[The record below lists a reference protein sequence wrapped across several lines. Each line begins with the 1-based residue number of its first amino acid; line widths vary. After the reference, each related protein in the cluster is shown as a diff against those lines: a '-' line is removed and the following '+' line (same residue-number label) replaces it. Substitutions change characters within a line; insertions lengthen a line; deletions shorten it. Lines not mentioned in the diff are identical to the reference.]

1 MLGTWWWVLGTGA
14 GCWVLGTGYWCR
26 VLGYWVPGTG
36 SGLKARR
43 LQGQETPRPGPR
55 PGHQGQD
62 IKARTPWPGHQCPVS
77 MARTPMPGL
86 NAKTTL
92 PGLNAKDTTARSQC
106 QGHHWPGTP
115 LARNTTAQTPLARN
129 TTAWTPL
136 PGLLVS
142 MPGHHCLASLSQC
155 LVSKAARVH
164 HTCTV
169 PRRHFRTK
177 QWFYWSKLVKKQWF
191 IGTSLRAVR
200 PARPTFS
207 LKNH

>member
-77 MARTPMPGL
+77 MPRQHCPVSMP
-86 NAKTTL
+86 
-92 PGLNAKDTTARSQC
+92 R
-106 QGHHWPGTP
+106 TP
-115 LARNTTAQTPLARN
+115 LARNTTGQEHHCPDTTGQEHHCLD
-129 TTAWTPL
+129 TTAWPPCLNARTPL

-142 MPGHHCLASLSQC
+142 MSGIQGC
-155 LVSKAARVH
+155 
-164 HTCTV
+164 TCT
-169 PRRHFRTK
+169 PH
-177 QWFYWSKLVKKQWF
+177 LH
-191 IGTSLRAVR
+191 RA
-200 PARPTFS
+200 
-207 LKNH
+207 